1 MRPVQFSRELVLQ
14 ALCQWLIS
22 GGELSEIE
30 QQFLN
35 KVRSKRKRDNNIS
48 KKFFSNLFLNIPK
61 KISIL
66 DEIIV
71 PTLDKSI
78 DELGPTEKAALYI
91 GVYELK
97 FQPEIPYKVVINE
110 AVRLTKIYGA
120 EGAYKLINSSLD
132 KIAQNVRS
140 IEVSDKTNTKT

>member
-1 MRPVQFSRELVLQ
+1 MRGVQFSRQLVLQ

-30 QQFLN
+30 KQFLTEI
-35 KVRSKRKRDNNIS
+35 KSKRKRDSDIS

-66 DEIIV
+66 DEIIE
-71 PTLDKSI
+71 PSLNRDIS
-78 DELGPTEKAALYI
+78 ELGPTEKAILYL

-97 FQPEIPYKVVINE
+97 FQPEVPYKVVINE
-110 AVRLTKIYGA
+110 AVRLAQLFGA
-120 EGAYKLINSSLD
+120 EGAYKLINTLLD
-132 KIAQNVRS
+132 KIAQELRS
-140 IEVSDKTNTKT
+140 LELAK

>member
-22 GGELSEIE
+22 GEELSQIE

-35 KVRSKRKRDNNIS
+35 KIRSKRKRDNNIS

-66 DEIIV
+66 DQIIV
-71 PTLDKSI
+71 ASLTRDLI
-78 DELGPTEKAALYI
+78 EIGPTEKAALYI

-97 FQPEIPYKVVINE
+97 FQPEVPYKVVINE
-110 AVRLTKIYGA
+110 AVRLTKLYGA

-132 KIAQNVRS
+132 KIAQELRS
-140 IEVSDKTNTKT
+140 VEVSD

>member
-1 MRPVQFSRELVLQ
+1 MKPVQFSRELVLQ

-48 KKFFSNLFLNIPK
+48 KAFFSNLFINIPK
-61 KISIL
+61 NISL
-66 DEIIV
+66 LNEIIE
-71 PTLDKSI
+71 PSLDRSI
-78 DELGPTEKAALYI
+78 DELGPTERAILYL
-91 GVYELK
+91 GAYELN
-97 FQPEIPYKVVINE
+97 FQLEVPYKVVINE
-110 AVRLTKIYGA
+110 AVELTKLYGA
-120 EGAYKLINSSLD
+120 DGAYKLINTSLD
-132 KIAQNVRS
+132 QIAQKVRR